1 MPQETNLNVAP
12 YFDDFDSQ
20 QNYYKVLYKP
30 GFPVQARELTGMQ
43 SILQNQVE
51 EMGNHFFKEGAKVI
65 PGDLTYVQDF
75 YCVQIQSEFLGV
87 PIGIYLDQL
96 KGATITG
103 QTSGVTAKVVKCL
116 TNDESERGVYTL
128 YITYENTGSSSEGIS
143 QFLSNEILTSNKNI
157 SYAST
162 FISIGEGFAT
172 TLTQNASAI
181 GSAMSIADGVYFL
194 RGYMVNV
201 PSQTL
206 ILDQYNN
213 VPSYRIGLDVVEE
226 IVSSDIDQSLND
238 NAQGFNNFTAP
249 GADRLRI
256 TATLA
261 KKGLRAFNESN
272 FVQLSTVENGKLRTI
287 TKGTDY
293 NFLGDELASRTFD
306 ESGHYYIKEY
316 VTTVKES
323 LNNNEGNR
331 GLFNKNQT
339 TSQGNVPSKDLGVY
353 KISPGKAYV
362 KGYEVENIG
371 VSLIDFIKPRTTKPL
386 KDQTVNFGFGPTLNV
401 NRVFGS
407 PTIGIN
413 TTNSVSLRD
422 TRMPSIQ
429 NAASGKEIG
438 VARIYDFALESGAYD
453 SVVPDL
459 NVWDLSLY
467 DVQTFT
473 DINVNEPVTLS
484 NSVYIKGESSGATG
498 FLRYDVNVGTAITA
512 YQVNGDFFK
521 GERLIFNG
529 VIDDARYVTNSTNFS
544 LSDVRSIYSEVGITT
559 FTADT
564 VQVGG
569 FNFGSASVTAAN
581 GSSQSFVSISADPNF
596 SFVGLIT
603 TNNLIQYSRPNFDI
617 VSYAKVVGVS
627 RTNFT
632 IEAVTSTAN
641 VNDGALPTSIEQVN
655 NVQIIGASG
664 AGSAGSGNISDN
676 ESIYSALP
684 KKNVNSVNL
693 LGSEL
698 TVRRQFTVSITNGS
712 TSPID
717 CETNE
722 IFLPYDEERYTLIR
736 SDGSTEILTSDRF
749 AFFNANTTLQIRGLG
764 ADAVNCKLI
773 TTIRKSEIRSKVKL
787 KATAKSIVVE
797 KSTSVG
803 SGIGTTTLNDG
814 LTYGDFPFGTR
825 VQDEIISLN
834 TPDVVSILGVY
845 ESQNTDE
852 ATPPNMTTTQMD
864 GITNTTNDLI
874 VGEIVTGTQS
884 GAKAMYVGKKT
895 DTSIFFVYLNKTTF
909 QNAEVVNFENS
920 SVNAIAGGV
929 VLGSKNITKDFRFV
943 NGQKGGFYDY
953 SRIIR
958 KGTAGTPSRKIKIF
972 FTSAIY
978 ETSDQGDITTA
989 NSYSNFDYATEVA
1002 SVNGRRN
1009 TDIIDARPRVNDY
1022 SVTQGSRS
1030 PLEFFGR
1037 NFVDDNGGTSQSS
1050 RHIIANDETMVFGYD
1065 YYLPRA
1071 DRLYLT
1077 KDKGIQLVSG
1087 APDDQPRL
1095 PDGINGALNIANIF
1109 LPAFLYK
1116 TSDAK
1121 INFVEH
1127 KRFQMS
1133 DIAKLEQRI
1142 KNLEYYTSLSA
1153 LENNT
1158 LNSFVEDQ
1166 NGLNRFKSGIFVDN
1180 FSSLEPQDTSIGVRN
1195 SIDTKNGILR
1205 PSHYTTAVNLQLGTT
1220 AVTGIGTVSDA
1231 NQDSEFAPVVGTNI
1245 RKTGRVITLD
1255 YQNETWLTQ
1264 PYATRIESV
1273 TPFLIQF
1280 WQGQIELTPD
1290 VDIWIDVN
1298 RVEVNNV
1305 MMEGS
1310 FQGISE
1316 ALGAEVT
1323 TTEDGARLGVSPVIW
1338 NSWETVGVNIDLSMS
1353 NQQQFIQ
1360 GASDVISNGLV
1371 DNLLQ
1376 GAEVG
1381 INQIVD
1387 ASDAI
1392 VNNINATG
1400 GVSLDQQRTGTQFT
1414 VNETIDTESLGDRI
1428 VRRDLIHFMRARNI
1442 SFKGT
1447 GLKPFT
1453 RVYSFFDDVDVNSFS
1468 VPKLI
1473 EIEMLHGTFTAGENC
1488 FGLMD
1493 DGGSVRISSA
1503 ASPRINFRIA
1513 NSNHKYGPYNNPND
1527 TYDSNPYDRN
1537 NSVSS
1542 FYSESSTVLNVDTFS
1557 LSSQD
1562 FPQYEGFMGIGM
1574 LLTGSISGAQ
1584 ARVKN
1589 IRLVTDRLG
1598 TIQGSFRVPDGGNPA
1613 NPVFETGR
1621 SRFRLTSN
1629 SINNLTS
1636 GATTT
1641 AAEATFYSQ
1650 GDVDTTQ
1657 QTTLSVRNAT
1667 VEQSDVSQIR
1677 SLSDTA
1683 ISNNIAIESGFDVI
1697 TNIDQDV
1704 TNITNEFITNEITEV
1719 TNVTEE
1725 ITNVTNITNEITE
1738 VTNEITNITNEIT
1751 NVTNEITEVT
1761 NIRNVT
1767 RITQVIEPEPPDPPR
1782 VDPLAQTFFV
1792 DDQDGVFITAV
1803 DIFLQA
1809 KDPNIPLLFEIRE
1822 VNLGTPTSKVVPFSQ
1837 VSIDPNTINTSD
1849 EATVSTTIVLPSP
1862 VFLNGQTEYALV
1874 LLSHST
1880 EYKVWTSRFGEADVR
1895 STSTESGQIL
1905 VTEQPLLGS
1914 LFKSQN
1920 ATVWTPSQYE
1930 DLKFNLYAARF
1941 SPAGNFTFYNPN
1953 LPEDVAKIEP
1963 TGITMLPRQARIGIG
1978 TTVNDPDIQLGNRIT
1993 QRNNPVSGVLIGYAG
2008 SATSTMTITN
2018 AGVGYT
2024 PSAGHFSYTGVA
2036 LTSITGFGL
2045 NATAD
2050 IVVENGVAIGATI
2063 NVGGVGYAIGDVL
2076 TPINVGTLELG
2087 SGMQLSVSTILGQN
2101 TLIVDNVQ
2109 GDYIPSASNR
2119 IEFINGAGIT
2129 TELNYAVG
2137 GDVIAL
2143 NPINV
2148 TSQGDYIKIF
2158 QRNHGLYSNVD
2169 RVQIKGVSSDVIPST
2184 LATQYNFDANTFLTL
2199 ERTDEYANFEGVGVA
2214 GTNPGYIKV
2223 NEELI
2228 SYTGVNGRTLTGI
2241 TRGVDNTV
2249 VASHAQGE
2257 SVEKYELNGI
2267 SLRRINRPHLLANVV
2282 ENELNEAPIGVDYYY
2297 LNIRMNANGTN
2308 RASGNVSGFRPL
2320 YFNER
2325 AVGGGPNAMANYNLP
2340 FSLVNPKISNVTPF
2354 NTQITSI
2361 VRTISASSVSGNQE
2375 SYNDEGYQQVTL
2387 FDKNYFPSLRQIASP
2402 QNESQILSS
2411 QTFPGN
2417 KSFTMIVNLTSRSS
2431 RLSPVIDLDSCSVVM
2446 TSNRI
2451 NNPVTDYANDFRV
2464 NGIEDDPNRFV
2475 YVSKNVVLENPATS
2489 LKVILDAYVSNF
2501 GDIRVFYALNQ
2512 DVNPSET
2519 IFIPFP
2525 GHRNIAPNGSII
2537 DLSSN
2542 NGTSDVKVPKIDSY
2556 QPEPSVNLFKEYK
2569 YTIDEVVPFKSFR
2582 IKIIGTSTDQS
2593 TPVLIRNLRGIALA

>member
-12 YFDDFDSQ
+12 YFDDFDPQ

-65 PGDLTYVQDF
+65 PGDLTYVQNF

-87 PIGIYLDQL
+87 PIGIYIDQL
-96 KGATITG
+96 VGATITG

-128 YITYENTGSSSEGIS
+128 YITYENTGSSSEDIS
-143 QFLSNEILTSNKNI
+143 QFLSNEILISNKNI

-172 TLTQNASAI
+172 TITQNASAI
-181 GSAMSIADGVYFL
+181 GSAMFIADGVYFL

-201 PSQTL
+201 PAQTL

-213 VPSYRIGLDVVEE
+213 VPSYRVGLDVVEE
-226 IVSSDIDQSLND
+226 IISSDVDPSLND

-256 TATLA
+256 TATLS

-287 TKGTDY
+287 TTGTDY
-293 NFLGDELASRTFD
+293 NFLGDELAARTFD
-306 ESGHYYIKEY
+306 ESGHYYVKEY

-331 GLFNKNQT
+331 GLFNINQV
-339 TSQGNVPSKDLGVY
+339 TSSGNVPSKDLGVY

-371 VSLIDFIKPRTTKPL
+371 ATLLDFVKPRTTKFL
-386 KDQTVNFGFGPTLNV
+386 KDQVVNFGFGPTLNV

-422 TRMPSIQ
+422 TRMPGVQ
-429 NAASGKEIG
+429 NAPSGKEIG
-438 VARIYDFALESGAYD
+438 VARIYDFALESGSYD

-459 NVWDLSLY
+459 NQWDLSLY

-473 DINVNEPVTLS
+473 DINVNEPVTLT
-484 NSVYIKGESSGATG
+484 NSVFIKGESSGATG
-498 FLRYDVNVGTAITA
+498 FLRSDVNAGTAITA

-529 VIDDARYVTNSTNFS
+529 LVDDARYVTSSTNFS

-564 VQVGG
+564 IQVGG
-569 FNFGSASVTAAN
+569 FNFGSASVTGAN
-581 GSSQSFVSISADPNF
+581 ASNQSFITVSADPNF

-603 TNNLIQYSRPNFDI
+603 ANNMIQYSRPDFDI
-617 VSYAKVVGVS
+617 VSYARVVGVS
-627 RTNFT
+627 RTNFA
-632 IEAVTSTAN
+632 IEAVTSTAL
-641 VNDGALPTSIEQVN
+641 VNSGVLPTSNEQIN

-664 AGSAGSGNISDN
+664 ASNVGSGNISDN
-676 ESIYSALP
+676 ESVYSVLP
-684 KKNVNSVNL
+684 KSNVNSVNL

-698 TVRRQFTVSITNGS
+698 TIRRQFTVSITNGA
-712 TSPID
+712 TTPID
-717 CETNE
+717 CESNE
-722 IFLPYDEERYTLIR
+722 IFLPFDEERYTLIR
-736 SDGSTEILTSDRF
+736 SDGSTEVLTSDKF
-749 AFFNANTTLQIRGLG
+749 VFLNANTTLQIRGLG

-773 TTIRKSEIRSKVKL
+773 TTIRKSNIRSKVKL
-787 KATAKSIVVE
+787 KATAKSIVVD
-797 KSTSVG
+797 KSNSVG
-803 SGIGTTTLNDG
+803 SGIGTTTLDDG
-814 LTYGDFPFGTR
+814 LVYGDFPFGTR

-834 TPDVVSILGVY
+834 TADVVSILGVF
-845 ESQNTDE
+845 ESQNTDN
-852 ATPPNMTTTQMD
+852 ADPPNMTTSQMD

-884 GAKAMYVGKKT
+884 GAKAIYVGKKT
-895 DTSIFFVYLNKTTF
+895 DTSIFFVYLNKTVF
-909 QNAEVVNFENS
+909 QNSEVVNFESS
-920 SVNAIAGGV
+920 SVNAIAGAV
-929 VLGSKNITKDFRFV
+929 VLGSKNITKDFKFV

-958 KGTAGTPSRKIKIF
+958 KGTAGIPARKLKIF
-972 FTSAIY
+972 FTSAFY
-978 ETSDQGDITTA
+978 ESSDQGDITTA
-989 NSYSNFDYATEVA
+989 NSYTNFDYATEVA

-1022 SVTQGSRS
+1022 SVAQGIRS

-1037 NFVDDNGGTSQSS
+1037 DFVDINGGTSQSS

-1065 YYLPRA
+1065 YFLPRA

-1087 APDDQPRL
+1087 TPDDQPRL

-1121 INFVEH
+1121 VNFVEH

-1133 DIAKLEQRI
+1133 DIAKLEQRV
-1142 KNLEYYTSLSA
+1142 KNLEYYTSLSS

-1205 PSHYTTAVNLQLGTT
+1205 PSHYTTAVNLLLGTT

-1231 NQDSEFAPVVGTNI
+1231 NQDSDFAEVVGTNI
-1245 RKTGRVITLD
+1245 KKTGRVLTLD
-1255 YQNETWLTQ
+1255 YTQDTWLTQ

-1323 TTEDGARLGVSPVIW
+1323 TSEDGSRLGVSPVIW
-1338 NSWETVGVNIDLSMS
+1338 NSWETVGVNVDLSLS

-1376 GAEVG
+1376 GADVG

-1414 VNETIDTESLGDRI
+1414 VNETIDTETLGDRI

-1447 GLKPFT
+1447 GLKPYT
-1453 RVYSFFDDVDVNSFS
+1453 RLYSFFDDVDVNSFT

-1473 EIEMLHGTFTAGENC
+1473 EIEMLHGTFVPGENC
-1488 FGLMD
+1488 TGAMD
-1493 DGGSVRISSA
+1493 DGGSSRISSA
-1503 ASPRINFRIA
+1503 SVPDINFRIA
-1513 NSNHKYGPYNNPND
+1513 IANHKYGPYNNPTD

-1537 NSVSS
+1537 NSIASV
-1542 FYSESSTVLNVDTFS
+1542 YSESSSVLNVDTFS

-1562 FPQYEGFMGIGM
+1562 FPQYSGFIGIGM
-1574 LLTGSISGAQ
+1574 LLTGSNSGAQ

-1589 IRLVTDRLG
+1589 IRLTTDRLG
-1598 TIQGSFRVPDGGNPA
+1598 TLQGSFSVPDGGNPS

-1621 SRFRLTSN
+1621 SRFRLTS
-1629 SINNLTS
+1629 SPVNNLTS

-1667 VEQSDVSQIR
+1667 VEQTDVSQTREI
-1677 SLSDTA
+1677 SGAA

-1704 TNITNEFITNEITEV
+1704 TNISNEFITNEITEV
-1719 TNVTEE
+1719 TNE
-1725 ITNVTNITNEITE
+1725 ITNVTNEITN

-1761 NIRNVT
+1761 NITNIENVT
-1767 RITQVIEPEPPDPPR
+1767 RVIRPPIR
-1782 VDPLAQTFFV
+1782 RRIDPLAQTFFV
-1792 DDQDGVFITAV
+1792 DDEDGVFITAV
-1803 DIFLQA
+1803 DVFLQA

-1822 VNLGTPTSKVVPFSQ
+1822 VNLGTPTTNVLPFSQ
-1837 VSIDPNTINTSD
+1837 VSIDPNNINLSD
-1849 EATVSTTIVLPSP
+1849 EANVATTITLPSP
-1862 VFLNGQTEYALV
+1862 VYLNGQTEYALV

-1880 EYKVWTSRFGEADVR
+1880 EYKVWTSRFGEADIR
-1895 STSTESGQIL
+1895 SSSQEAGQIL

-1930 DLKFNLYAARF
+1930 DLKFNLYAAQF
-1941 SPAGNFTFYNPN
+1941 KASGNFTFYNPN
-1953 LPEDVAKIEP
+1953 LPEDIAKIEP

-1993 QRNNPVSGVLIGYAG
+1993 QRNNDVSGVLVGYAG
-2008 SATSTMTITN
+2008 SATGSMSITN

-2050 IVVENGVAIGATI
+2050 ITVEDGVAIGATI
-2063 NVGGVGYAIGDVL
+2063 NAGGVGYAIGDVL

-2087 SGMQLSVSTILGQN
+2087 SGMQLSVSTLLGQN

-2109 GDYIPSASNR
+2109 GDYLPSSSNR

-2129 TELNYAVG
+2129 TELNYAAG

-2169 RVQIKGVSSDVIPST
+2169 RVQVRNVASDVTPST
-2184 LATQYNFDANTFLTL
+2184 LATPYNFDATTFLTL

-2214 GTNPGYIKV
+2214 GTNPGYIKI
-2223 NEELI
+2223 NDEII

-2249 VASHAQGE
+2249 VASHASGE
-2257 SVEKYELNGI
+2257 TVEKYELNGV
-2267 SLRRINRPHLLANVV
+2267 SLRRINRPHLLSNVV
-2282 ENELNEAPIGVDYYY
+2282 ANELNEAPIGVDYYY

-2325 AVGGGPNAMANYNLP
+2325 SVGGGPNAMANYNLP
-2340 FSLVNPKISNVTPF
+2340 YSLINPKISNVTPF
-2354 NTQITSI
+2354 NTAMTSI

-2417 KSFTMIVNLTSRSS
+2417 KSFTMIMNMSSRNS
-2431 RLSPVIDLDSCSVVM
+2431 RLSPVIDLDSCSLVL

-2451 NNPVTDYANDFRV
+2451 NAPVTDYANDFRV

-2475 YVSKNVVLENPATS
+2475 YVSKNVILENPATS
-2489 LKVILDAYVSNF
+2489 LKVLLDAYVSNF
-2501 GDIRVFYALNQ
+2501 GDVRVFYALNQ
-2512 DVNPSET
+2512 NVKPSET

-2542 NGTSDVKVPKIDSY
+2542 NGTSDVQVPKIDSY
-2556 QPEPSVNLFKEYK
+2556 QPEPSVNLFKEYR
-2569 YTIDEVVPFKSFR
+2569 YTIDEVVPFTSFR